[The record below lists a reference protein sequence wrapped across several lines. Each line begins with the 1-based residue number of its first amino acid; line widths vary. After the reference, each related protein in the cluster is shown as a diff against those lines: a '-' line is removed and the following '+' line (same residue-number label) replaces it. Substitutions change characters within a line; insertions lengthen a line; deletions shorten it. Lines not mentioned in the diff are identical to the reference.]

1 MQLKPWSRTNRV
13 LLLLA
18 FMALACG
25 CASPPTETGP
35 ASLEQAQRLERGV
48 TAERLRQSPSAAI
61 QDLQRALALYSLADD
76 QAGQARC
83 HLALAR
89 IRFLQNQ
96 PAEAIGH
103 VAAAEQAL
111 QGMDDAALFYQL
123 SLLKGR
129 LADSADEYEQ
139 ALRYATQPIE
149 RAVALT
155 YLGRIDEA
163 HGAIRTHS
171 DDETEYADDY
181 GFVLYAVAKQ
191 SFDATTARQAL
202 AFYKKAD
209 NPVGITDS
217 LYLLARIHL
226 AAQDVLNAR
235 VYLQRALV
243 VSRALGDTRRE
254 RKLLAELEGL

>member
-1 MQLKPWSRTNRV
+1 MHPKPWSRTQYV
-13 LLLLA
+13 LFLLA
-18 FMALACG
+18 LLALASG
-25 CASPPTETGP
+25 CASPPAKTGP

-48 TAERLRQSPSAAI
+48 TAERLRQSPAAAI
-61 QDLQRALALYSLADD
+61 QDLQRALTLYSLADH

-96 PAEAIGH
+96 PVETIDH
-103 VAAAEQAL
+103 VAAAEQAM
-111 QGMDDAALFYQL
+111 QGLDDATLLYQL
-123 SLLKGR
+123 HLLKGR

-163 HGAIRTHS
+163 FGVIGTHT

-191 SFDATTARQAL
+191 SFDAATARQAL
-202 AFYKKAD
+202 AFYKQAD

-243 VSRALGDTRRE
+243 VSRALGDTQRE
-254 RKLLAELEGL
+254 RKLLAELEAL